1 MRNIVFVLA
10 GISILFFSACNRNK
24 KEEPTIS
31 DRSKADDAAARNE
44 FNRVYDIAED
54 IFNSDE
60 YDNSTSR
67 VAYVLPCGNV
77 TLNAQNFTIDYS
89 NSTTCGSR
97 VLSGT
102 VAVELQAGHT
112 KFSEQGAVLKFTF
125 TNYKVLYT
133 STNQS
138 LTYNGT
144 AYVTNTSGGKLLDL
158 FTLTTGTTVEHKI
171 RANLNVLFDSTGNGS
186 ANVTRTWHVFRKK
199 VFESTGAGTGIS
211 LTLTGDTSSKDSS
224 YINGTYN
231 KISEYGLNREG
242 KKFINDVTQD
252 FVWEN
257 CGTTVSGPYKLKRG
271 SVTHTAYLGN
281 FIPVIY
287 PDAYATFT
295 ATAGAFG
302 SAGTPSGVIVNNCT
316 SNGYNISWTIR
327 NGVNGSPK
335 TIASAFLPY

>member
-1 MRNIVFVLA
+1 MKKIAFVLT
-10 GISILFFSACNRNK
+10 GVSLLLFSSCK
-24 KEEPTIS
+24 KDEKEVTPTTS

-44 FNRVYDIAED
+44 FNRVYDIAEEV
-54 IFNSDE
+54 FNSSE
-60 YDNSTSR
+60 YDNSTGSR
-67 VAYVLPCGNV
+67 VAYTLPCGNV

-102 VAVELQAGHT
+102 VAVELLAGHT

-133 STNQS
+133 NSNQA

-158 FTLTTGTTVEHKI
+158 FTMATTVEHKV
-171 RANLNVLFDSTGNGS
+171 RATLEVTFDTSSTATPVS
-186 ANVTRTWHVFRKK
+186 RTWNVFRKK
-199 VFESTGAGTGIS
+199 TFESTGAGTGIS
-211 LTLTGDTSSKDSS
+211 LTLTGDTSSTDNS

-231 KISEYGLNREG
+231 SISEYGFNREG

-252 FVWEN
+252 FLWEN
-257 CGTTVSGPYKLKRG
+257 CGTTVSGPYKLKTG

-281 FIPVIY
+281 FIPIIY
-287 PDAYATFT
+287 TDAYATFT
-295 ATAGAFG
+295 ATAGVMG
-302 SAGTPSGVIVNNCT
+302 TAGTPSGVVVNNCN
-316 SNGYNISWTIR
+316 SNGYNVSWTIR
-327 NGVNGSPK
+327 DGVSGTPT
-335 TIASAFLPY
+335 TIGSAFLPY